1 LIEALKAFAK
11 RHWPA
16 LRLRTI
22 LFSVLLFAAAMPGI
36 GALFLRVYENTL
48 VRQTE
53 AELVAQGAT
62 LVAVAEAGLPQPPGP
77 PVVPAASGRDPY
89 ASPTDSPFRTEPTT
103 IDLSTSPVLPERP
116 APRPSGRAVDPQA
129 LDIAQRLTPVIAR
142 ATRTTLASVLV
153 LDRTGLVASGHD
165 VGGDLAR
172 LPEVR
177 DALAGRPRTV
187 FRVNGDEHPVY
198 AFEWLSRASGLR
210 LHHARPVFAG
220 NQVVGVLLLSRSPR
234 ALFRGIYEDRG
245 KIAFGVVAIFGVLV
259 VLSGLVSRGVTRP
272 IEALSAASR
281 VLAAGGGQAPETPPM
296 AAVEI
301 RALYEDFRAM
311 AAGIDRRSGYLRDF
325 AAAVSHEFKTPL
337 AGINGA
343 AELLLDHF
351 ETMSK
356 AERRRFLGNI
366 AADGARLSQ
375 LVTRLLDLA
384 RADMAQPE
392 PDAASDLGP
401 PIRRAADAHAG
412 EGFAVDLDLPADLP
426 QAAAPEATLESVV
439 GVLLQNSRQ
448 AGATRATV
456 TVRAEDERLRL
467 TVADDGPGVPAADR
481 ERLFEPFFTS
491 RRDAGGTGLGL
502 SIARS
507 LLAASNAT
515 IDLAPSDKGAV
526 FDVRLPRAPA
536 A

>member
-1 LIEALKAFAK
+1 LIAALKAFAK

-22 LFSVLLFAAAMPGI
+22 LFSVLLFAGAMPGI
-36 GALFLRVYENTL
+36 AALFLRVYENTL

-62 LVAVAEAGLPQPPGP
+62 LVAAAEASAPQ
-77 PVVPAASGRDPY
+77 VPAMPQVPTASTPEPY
-89 ASPTDSPFRTEPTT
+89 ASPAESPYRAEPTT

-116 APRPSGRAVDPQA
+116 APRPSGRAVDPEA
-129 LDIAQRLTPVIAR
+129 LAMARRLAPVIAR
-142 ATRTTLASVLV
+142 ATHTTLASVMV
-153 LDRTGLVASGHD
+153 LDRTGLVASGRN
-165 VGGDLAR
+165 VGGDLSM
-172 LPEVR
+172 LPEVHE
-177 DALAGRPRTV
+177 AMAGKPRTV

-220 NQVVGVLLLSRSPR
+220 NKVVGVLLLSRSPR

-281 VLAAGGGQAPETPPM
+281 EVAAGGGTVPETPAT
-296 AAVEI
+296 AAIEI

-311 AAGIDRRSGYLRDF
+311 AVRIERRSGYLRDF

-343 AELLLDHF
+343 AELLQDHF
-351 ETMSK
+351 ETMSE
-356 AERRRFLGNI
+356 AERRRFLDNI

-384 RADMAQPE
+384 RADMAAPE
-392 PDAASDLGP
+392 ADAEAELAA
-401 PIRRAADAHAG
+401 PIRRAADAQAG
-412 EGFAVDLDLPADLP
+412 PGFAVDLDLPASLP
-426 QAAAPEATLESVV
+426 PAAAPEATLESVV

-448 AGATRATV
+448 AGASRATV
-456 TVRAEDERLRL
+456 AVRAEDDRLRL
-467 TVADDGPGVPAADR
+467 TVVDDGPGVPAPDR

-491 RRDAGGTGLGL
+491 RRESGGTGLGL

-515 IDLAPSDKGAV
+515 IDLAPSLTGAV
-526 FDVRLPRAPA
+526 FEVWLPRA
-536 A
+536 

>member
-1 LIEALKAFAK
+1 LIGALKAFAK

-22 LFSVLLFAAAMPGI
+22 LFSVLLFAGAMPGI
-36 GALFLRVYENTL
+36 AALFLRVYENTL

-62 LVAVAEAGLPQPPGP
+62 LEAVAEA
-77 PVVPAASGRDPY
+77 
-89 ASPTDSPFRTEPTT
+89 DSPQIPPLPPAEGAYRAEPTT

-116 APRPSGRAVDPQA
+116 PPRPGGRPVDPQGLA
-129 LDIAQRLTPVIAR
+129 IAERLTPVIGR

-153 LDRTGLVASGHD
+153 LDRTGLVASGRD
-165 VGGDLAR
+165 VGGDLSA

-210 LHHARPVFAG
+210 LHHARPIVENG
-220 NQVVGVLLLSRSPR
+220 KVVGVLLLSRSPR

-281 VLAAGGGQAPETPPM
+281 EVAAGGGAVPETPAT
-296 AAVEI
+296 AAIEI

-311 AAGIDRRSGYLRDF
+311 AARIERRSGYLRDF

-343 AELLLDHF
+343 AELLQDHF
-351 ETMSK
+351 ETMSEV
-356 AERRRFLGNI
+356 ERRRFLDNI
-366 AADGARLSQ
+366 AADGERLSQ

-384 RADMAQPE
+384 RADMAAPE
-392 PDAASDLGP
+392 ADAACDPAP
-401 PIRRAADAHAG
+401 PIRRAADAQAAP
-412 EGFAVDLDLPADLP
+412 GFVVDLDLPKALP
-426 QAAAPEATLESVV
+426 PAAAPAATLESVV

-448 AGATRATV
+448 AGAARATV
-456 TVRAEDERLRL
+456 MVRADDERLRL

-491 RRDAGGTGLGL
+491 RREAGGTGLGL

-515 IDLAPSDKGAV
+515 IDFAPSQAGAV
-526 FDVRLPRAPA
+526 FEVWLPRAA
-536 A
+536 IA

>member
-1 LIEALKAFAK
+1 MIDALKAFAK

-62 LVAVAEAGLPQPPGP
+62 LVAVAEADQAPSPVTVPGA
-77 PVVPAASGRDPY
+77 PARD
-89 ASPTDSPFRTEPTT
+89 AGVSPADGAYRAEPTT

-129 LDIAQRLTPVIAR
+129 LEIAQRLAPIVAQ
-142 ATRTTLASVLV
+142 ATHTTLASVLV
-153 LDRTGLVASGHD
+153 LDRTGLVASGRQ
-165 VGGDLAR
+165 VGGDLSM

-210 LHHARPVFAG
+210 LHHARPIFAG
-220 NQVVGVLLLSRSPR
+220 NRVVGVLLLSRSPR

-281 VLAAGGGQAPETPPM
+281 EVAAGSGKVPETPAT
-296 AAVEI
+296 AAIEI

-311 AAGIDRRSGYLRDF
+311 AAGIERRSGYLRDF

-337 AGINGA
+337 ASINGA
-343 AELLLDHF
+343 VELLQDHF
-351 ETMSK
+351 ETMSET
-356 AERRRFLGNI
+356 ERRRFLGNI
-366 AADGARLSQ
+366 AADGERLSQ

-384 RADMAQPE
+384 RADMARAE
-392 PDAASDLGP
+392 PDAACDLAP
-401 PIRRAADAHAG
+401 PIRRAADAQAG
-412 EGFAVDLDLPADLP
+412 LGFAVDLDLPADLP
-426 QAAAPEATLESVV
+426 RAAAPEATLESVV

-456 TVRAEDERLRL
+456 AVQPRDDRLRL

-491 RRDAGGTGLGL
+491 RREAGGTGLGL
-502 SIARS
+502 PIARS
-507 LLAASNAT
+507 LLAASNGA
-515 IDLAPSDKGAV
+515 IDLAPSATGAV
-526 FDVRLPRAPA
+526 FEVWLLRAA
-536 A
+536 NS